1 MKAFVDTGG
10 WVAYFDQ
17 DDNYHEAMYPFL
29 EEALQKNQPRLATS
43 DYIFT
48 ETVTYLRYHVN
59 HAAAVLAL
67 TEIRDLAEHGLID
80 WLTVDKDIIQRAS
93 EIFIQYDD
101 QKFSFTDCTSFALC
115 EREHIM
121 HAVAIDRHFRTMRMI
136 LLPPGLVPP

>member
-17 DDNYHEAMYPFL
+17 DDNYHEAMRPFL
-29 EEALQKNQPRLATS
+29 EEALQKNQPRLTTS
-43 DYIFT
+43 DYILA

-67 TEIRDLAEHGLID
+67 TEIRDLAEYGLID
-80 WLTVDKDIIQRAS
+80 WLTVDENVIQRAC
-93 EIFIQYDD
+93 EIFIQYDE

-115 EREHIM
+115 ERERIT
-121 HAVAIDRHFRTMRMI
+121 HAIAIDRHFRTMRI
-136 LLPPGLVPP
+136 SYYRQY